1 MGEEREKEENAEDE
15 QKKQGEGTDDFPLSL
30 KQIIKLQSFLR
41 RFKARKQCLLLLE
54 TRYEKIYDPKRKR
67 HFYYDIIRDISSWKK
82 PKLLKENDL
91 QKISSLYTTDEALL
105 MIQRQFRRVYALRR
119 VRMLFQKRIKIK
131 TDRRKKTTTFY
142 NRATKV
148 TFSKLPNFMKGK
160 LNYDYEVM
168 TEREEVSTKSKK
180 KKKKNESET
189 DESEEEDEI
198 DDGGEEENHSD
209 NEGASSASDSSSVIQ
224 AKRRAARVHPRS
236 PSLDSISLS
245 LDLMTLV

>member
-180 KKKKNESET
+180 KKNESET